1 MGLAV
6 TPPFFGRNGEEK
18 MTDQEQLRVL
28 IADDDAGM
36 RTVMRKIIAKVE
48 GFTLVA
54 EAGDGKTTLELT
66 EQLKPNVVFLDVEM
80 PQMSGVECARA
91 IQDMDPSIVIIF
103 ATAHDTYMGDA
114 FEVYAFDY
122 LVKPFK
128 VDRVIQTLE
137 RARDRLL
144 RRDARPWA
152 RPVPAVPRAAEG
164 RLMLRHREGVSF
176 IDLQDIMLVQR
187 EDRAT
192 RALHGGRGTLRH
204 RDSLAEW
211 RSACTSDAFSAAI
224 SPISSTS
231 IISRTSRPMDAGP
244 MWCAWK
250 HQARRTHHPRKIR
263 GAGADVPL
271 TPYSEYRMPPSTPAP
286 PLPRWDRV

>member
-1 MGLAV
+1 
-6 TPPFFGRNGEEK
+6 
-18 MTDQEQLRVL
+18 MTDQEPLRVL

-66 EQLKPNVVFLDVEM
+66 EQLKPDVVFLDVEM
-80 PQMSGVECARA
+80 PNLSGVDCARA
-91 IQDMDPSIVIIF
+91 IQDMDPAIVIIF

-144 RRDARPWA
+144 RRDV
-152 RPVPAVPRAAEG
+152 RPVGAPVPRCSARGGGQADAAPPRG
-164 RLMLRHREGVSF
+164 REFHRPSGHSSGAARGPRH
-176 IDLQDIMLVQR
+176 
-187 EDRAT
+187 
-192 RALHGGRGTLRH
+192 RALHGGRRPLRH
-204 RDSLAEW
+204 WRLPGRDGGAPAQRRVLPLPQVLYHQPQPHQGHHAL
-211 RSACTSDAFSAAI
+211 RALDLCGA
-224 SPISSTS
+224 P
-231 IISRTSRPMDAGP
+231 G
-244 MWCAWK
+244 K
-250 HQARRTHHPRKIR
+250 HQARRAHHPR
-263 GAGADVPL
+263 
-271 TPYSEYRMPPSTPAP
+271 EYEELERMF
-286 PLPRWDRV
+286 R